1 MKQLS
6 QSSKQSRPKLAAAI
20 PAFNEEKYIGTIVL
34 KTRQYV
40 GEVIVVDDGSSD
52 QTANVARL
60 AGATVIQ
67 HEQNKGYGASIQ
79 TLLAEAKK
87 KDINILVLLDADA
100 QHNPDEIPKL
110 IKPISEGFDL
120 VIGSREQRKSDVPRY
135 RRIGQ
140 RVISYFSHFLSGEKV
155 SDSESGF
162 RVFSKKA
169 IASLELREDGMAVSA
184 ETIARAAEKG
194 LKITE
199 KPISIRYTED
209 GSTLNPFLHGFG
221 VLGRIIAMISE
232 RRPLFFFGLGG
243 TILLILGLLAS
254 IRVLSIAFGGGGI
267 GAVTG
272 TALVAVLLLVI
283 GVLSVFTGITL
294 NVITKRKS

>member
-1 MKQLS
+1 MKQSSDSS
-6 QSSKQSRPKLAAAI
+6 QERKPKIIAVI

-34 KTRQYV
+34 KSKQYV
-40 GEVIVVDDGSSD
+40 NEVIIVDDGSTD
-52 QTANVARL
+52 QTANVAKL

-67 HEQNKGYGASIQ
+67 HTQNKGYGASIQ

-87 KDINILVLLDADA
+87 RDPNIVVLLDADS
-100 QHNPDEIPKL
+100 QHNPDEIPDL

-120 VIGSREQRKSDVPRY
+120 VIGSREQQKTNVPRY

-140 RVISYFSHFLSGEKV
+140 KVISYFSGILSGGKV

-162 RVFSKKA
+162 RVFSRKA
-169 IASLELREDGMAVSA
+169 IALLELRENGMAISA
-184 ETIARAAEKG
+184 ETIASAVERG

-199 KPISIRYTED
+199 RPISIRYTSD
-209 GSTLNPFLHGFG
+209 GSTLNPVVHGFE

-243 TILLILGLLAS
+243 TILIVLGLFAG
-254 IRVLSIAFGGGGI
+254 IRVLNIAYGEGKLV
-267 GAVTG
+267 AG
-272 TALVAVLLLVI
+272 TALVSTLLLLI
-283 GVLSVFTGITL
+283 GVFSVFTGVIL
-294 NVITKRKS
+294 NVLAKRKN